1 MTNKPTI
8 MERAYEL
15 ARSGAIAD
23 LQDLSR
29 RLKSE
34 GFEAVDAHLAGP
46 SLRAELR
53 RLSQSARAPAG
64 GVTAGPAP
72 SR

>member
-8 MERAYEL
+8 LERAYEL
-15 ARSGAIAD
+15 ARSGDITD
-23 LQDLSR
+23 LQDISR
-29 RLKSE
+29 KLKSE

-53 RLSQSARAPAG
+53 RLSQSAKRPA
-64 GVTAGPAP
+64 A
-72 SR
+72 